1 MISSIRGRVLTLSQ
15 DAVVIE
21 VGGLGVSVQC
31 VPRLVAQLRV
41 GSVACVATTLVVRED
56 SLTLFGFAD
65 DAERDAFGILQ
76 SVSGIG
82 PRTAQAVLATLTVD
96 ELARAVAA
104 DDLRT
109 LSRPAGVGPRAAAR
123 IALELKD
130 RLVPSPASDVA
141 APAGSA
147 SSVDWAGRVVDG
159 LVALGWPVRDARA
172 AAAAVSDEAEAVLA
186 SGAEPSVPALLR
198 AALRHLDRA

>member
-41 GSVACVATTLVVRED
+41 GSVASVATTLVVRED

-65 DAERDAFGILQ
+65 DAERDTFGILQ

-130 RLVPSPASDVA
+130 RLVPSPASGVA
-141 APAGSA
+141 PAPAGSP
-147 SSVDWAGRVVDG
+147 DWAGPVVDG

-172 AAAAVSDEAEAVLA
+172 AAVAVSEDAEAVVA